1 MQPATE
7 AGQIG
12 GESGQDERKSAL
24 DAWVSMQI
32 GQQVSGLPASADA
45 SFRRYFRYKF
55 TDGGSQ
61 RSLIGMDAPPPQED
75 CRPFVRIAGLFADA
89 GVHVPHIIAHDLQRG
104 FLLLPDMGTET
115 WLTVLNDDN
124 ADGRF
129 SRAIDALIRI
139 QRISQPNVLPVYDE
153 ALLRRELELFPEWYL
168 KRHLGIEVDAAL
180 RAELDA
186 IFDLLVA
193 RALRQGQVYVHRDYM
208 PRNLMDSDPDP
219 GILDFQ
225 DAVYGPVSY
234 DVTSLFKD
242 AFISWP
248 EPRVLGWL
256 ELYWQRARAA
266 ALPVPAAFDEFL
278 HDCDLMGAQ
287 RHIKVIGIFARI
299 CHRDGKPKYLQD
311 VPRFVAYLRTVIA
324 RRDELAP
331 LGALLDRLG
340 L

>member
-1 MQPATE
+1 MQPQTE
-7 AGQIG
+7 AGRIG
-12 GESGQDERKSAL
+12 ADPGQDERKSAL
-24 DAWVSMQI
+24 DEWVSRQI
-32 GQQVSGLPASADA
+32 SQSLVGQSASADA

-55 TDGGSQ
+55 PDCDGEH
-61 RSLIGMDAPPPQED
+61 SLIAMDAPPPQED

-89 GVHVPHIIAHDLQRG
+89 GVHVPHIIAQDLARG
-104 FLLLPDMGTET
+104 FLLLPDMGTRT
-115 WLTVLNDDN
+115 WLEVLNEGN
-124 ADGRF
+124 ADARF
-129 SRAIDALIRI
+129 ERAIDALIRI
-139 QRISQPNVLPVYDE
+139 QRISQANVLPVYDE
-153 ALLRRELELFPEWYL
+153 ALLRRELELFPQWFLE
-168 KRHLGIEVDAAL
+168 RHLGLTVDQAL
-180 RAELDA
+180 RRELDG

-219 GILDFQ
+219 GIIDFQ

-248 EPRVLGWL
+248 EERVLGWL
-256 ELYWQRARAA
+256 EQYWRRARAA
-266 ALPVPAAFDEFL
+266 ALPVPEVFDAFL

-287 RHIKVIGIFARI
+287 RHLKVIGIFARI
-299 CHRDGKPKYLQD
+299 CHRDGKPKYLED

-331 LGALLDRLG
+331 LGAVLDRLG

>member
-32 GQQVSGLPASADA
+32 GQQVVGVPASADA

-55 TDGGSQ
+55 PDGDCQ

-89 GVHVPHIIAHDLQRG
+89 GVHVPHIIAQDLTRG
-104 FLLLPDMGTET
+104 FLLLPDMGAET

-124 ADGRF
+124 ADERF
-129 SRAIDALIRI
+129 SRAINALIRI

-168 KRHLGIEVDAAL
+168 KRHLGIEMDAAL
-180 RAELDA
+180 RAELDT

-248 EPRVLGWL
+248 EDRVLGWL
-256 ELYWQRARAA
+256 QLYWQRARAA
-266 ALPVPAAFDEFL
+266 ALPVPASFDEFL

-287 RHIKVIGIFARI
+287 RHLKVIGIFARI

-311 VPRFVAYLRTVIA
+311 VPRFVRYLRNVIA
-324 RRDELAP
+324 RRDELEP
-331 LGALLDRLG
+331 LGTLLDRLG

>member
-32 GQQVSGLPASADA
+32 GQQVTGQSASADA

-55 TDGGSQ
+55 SDGGSP

-75 CRPFVRIAGLFADA
+75 CRPFVRIAGLLADA
-89 GVHVPHIIAHDLQRG
+89 GVHVPHIIAQDLPRG
-104 FLLLPDMGTET
+104 FLLLPDMGSET
-115 WLTVLNDDN
+115 WLTVLNEDN
-124 ADGRF
+124 ADERF

-168 KRHLGIEVDAAL
+168 KRHLGIEVDTAL

-248 EPRVLGWL
+248 EARVLGWL

-266 ALPVPAAFDEFL
+266 ALPVPASFEAFL

>member
-55 TDGGSQ
+55 TDGDSQ

-89 GVHVPHIIAHDLQRG
+89 GVHVPHIIAQDLQRG
-104 FLLLPDMGTET
+104 FLLLPDMGSET
-115 WLTVLNDDN
+115 WLTVLDDDN
-124 ADGRF
+124 ADERF

-168 KRHLGIEVDAAL
+168 KRHLGIEVDTAL

-266 ALPVPAAFDEFL
+266 ALPVPASFDEFL

-311 VPRFVAYLRTVIA
+311 VPRFVAYLRAVIA

>member
-32 GQQVSGLPASADA
+32 GQQVVGVPASADA

-55 TDGGSQ
+55 PDGDCQ

-89 GVHVPHIIAHDLQRG
+89 GVHVPHIIAQDLTRG
-104 FLLLPDMGTET
+104 FLLLPDMGAET

-124 ADGRF
+124 ADERF
-129 SRAIDALIRI
+129 SRAINALIRI

-153 ALLRRELELFPEWYL
+153 VLLRRELELFPEWYL
-168 KRHLGIEVDAAL
+168 KRHLGIEMDAAL
-180 RAELDA
+180 RAELDT

-234 DVTSLFKD
+234 DATSLFKD

-248 EPRVLGWL
+248 EDRVLGWL
-256 ELYWQRARAA
+256 QLYWQRARAA
-266 ALPVPAAFDEFL
+266 ALPVPASFDEFL

-287 RHIKVIGIFARI
+287 RHLKVIGIFARI

-311 VPRFVAYLRTVIA
+311 VPRFVRYLRNVIA
-324 RRDELAP
+324 RRDELEP
-331 LGALLDRLG
+331 LGTLLDRLG

>member
-12 GESGQDERKSAL
+12 GESAQDERKSAL

-55 TDGGSQ
+55 TDGDSQ

-75 CRPFVRIAGLFADA
+75 CRPFVRIAGLLADA
-89 GVHVPHIIAHDLQRG
+89 GVHVPHIIAQDLPRG
-104 FLLLPDMGTET
+104 FLLLPDMGAET
-115 WLTVLNDDN
+115 WLTVLSEDN
-124 ADGRF
+124 ADERF

-168 KRHLGIEVDAAL
+168 KKHLGIDVDAAL

-248 EPRVLGWL
+248 EDRVLGWL

-266 ALPVPAAFDEFL
+266 ALPVPASFEEFL

-299 CHRDGKPKYLQD
+299 WHRDGKPKYLQD

-324 RRDELAP
+324 RRDELVP